1 MKKSKTVK
9 QLEKILDEE
18 FSFAMAVR
26 AYRTRE
32 GLTQEELANKLGV
45 KKSYI
50 SNIENQRDFIT
61 LEQAIRFAKAFKEP
75 ESLWMTYALQD
86 MVDRTGRNL
95 KVKLVA

>member
-1 MKKSKTVK
+1 MKKSKAVK

-18 FSFAMAVR
+18 FSFAMALK

-32 GLTQEELANKLGV
+32 DLTQEQLATKLDV

-50 SNIENQRDFIT
+50 SNIENQRDYVT
-61 LEQAIRFAKAFKEP
+61 LEQAIRFAKVFKEP
-75 ESLWMTYALQD
+75 AGLWMTFALQD
-86 MVDRTGRNL
+86 MVDRTGVHA